1 LQKDLSTL
9 DVNLSLK
16 RKIKIMKRSSV
27 ILLGLV
33 GIVAILFIW
42 VWSSYNG
49 LVDKSANVDEQ
60 WAQIQADYQR
70 RADLIPNLVKTVKG
84 GAKNEREILENV
96 TAARSGISSAKTP
109 AQLDAAGAQINRAIN
124 IVVEAYPQIKGTE
137 LFGKLMNDIE
147 GTENRIKESR
157 KDYNTSV
164 KTYNA
169 SIRKFPGNLIANM
182 FDFEKRDFFAA
193 SSGSENAP
201 QVDFE

>member
-1 LQKDLSTL
+1 MQKDLSTL